1 MATET
6 ERFAQLMR
14 AIKERSGRSYGT
26 LAKRLHSSTSTLH
39 RYCSGAAVPAD
50 YAPVER
56 FARVCGASADELVAL
71 HRQWLLAL
79 VERRRGVTEGQ
90 TPGAGAANSAA
101 APGGDAAPGVP
112 SASAAG
118 AVAGGRAAEA
128 ETDAETG
135 PAPAP
140 ESASGSAPESASRS
154 APAPGP
160 AVEAAASAIGPVVE
174 APAPAP
180 GPAVEAAASA
190 IGPVVE
196 APAPAPGPAVEAPAP
211 ATGPA
216 VKAPAP
222 APVPAP
228 SPEPAE
234 APAPALAPAP
244 GAAPATEAAGPA
256 PETEAAAD
264 APAALIRPGSVPGAW
279 RPRLLLAVAAAVAT
293 AVVAGTAAAVSALGD
308 SGPGDPRHGAVEPS
322 SRERAAAGPALPSG
336 GSSSPADSAPPTG
349 PGPSSPSAT
358 SASTSP
364 AGDKK
369 GASPTAPFTVNV
381 RPDNWDSPCDQW
393 FALDKAP
400 GTVPPPPAGQ
410 ATEGWARALDAVPA
424 GHLRMQLTVQGTEG
438 KPAVLHAL
446 YVHVVSGR
454 KAPGWNAYTMGAG
467 CGGALVPASFA
478 VDLDDASPRA
488 RPVPGKEGERPTAS
502 TDFPYKVSS
511 TDPQVLNIDA
521 ATLGQDVS
529 WYLELAWSSGD
540 RQGTTRI
547 DDHGRPFRTVALN
560 TGHRYWYNGNNNA
573 WLPDTE

>member
-6 ERFAQLMR
+6 ERFAELMR
-14 AIKERSGRSYGT
+14 GFKERSGRSYGT
-26 LAKRLHSSTSTLH
+26 LAKRLHSSNSTLH
-39 RYCSGAAVPAD
+39 RYCSGATVPTD

-56 FARVCGASADELVAL
+56 FARVCGASADELLAL

-79 VERRRGVTEGQ
+79 VERRRGATEGQ
-90 TPGAGAANSAA
+90 ASGSGAANSAA
-101 APGGDAAPGVP
+101 PRGGDASPEVPPASVVVVAGEASEVRPQAETDPEPAP
-112 SASAAG
+112 ASAAG
-118 AVAGGRAAEA
+118 
-128 ETDAETG
+128 
-135 PAPAP
+135 
-140 ESASGSAPESASRS
+140 S

-160 AVEAAASAIGPVVE
+160 AAAGAPAQ

-180 GPAVEAAASA
+180 
-190 IGPVVE
+190 
-196 APAPAPGPAVEAPAP
+196 AP
-211 ATGPA
+211 T
-216 VKAPAP
+216 
-222 APVPAP
+222 
-228 SPEPAE
+228 PAE
-234 APAPALAPAP
+234 APAPATATATAPAP
-244 GAAPATEAAGPA
+244 A
-256 PETEAAAD
+256 PEVPAHT
-264 APAALIRPGSVPGAW
+264 PAALVQPGPARASAPGAR

-293 AVVAGTAAAVSALGD
+293 AAVAGTAAAVSAMGD
-308 SGPGDPRHGAVEPS
+308 TGHGNTRHGAVQPS
-322 SRERAAAGPALPSG
+322 SRERAEAGPALPSG
-336 GSSSPADSAPPTG
+336 GSSSPTPTADSAPPSS

-358 SASTSP
+358 SASGSP
-364 AGDKK
+364 ATAKA

-381 RPDNWDSPCDQW
+381 LPDNWDSPCGQW

-400 GTVPPPPAGQ
+400 GAVPPPPAGQ

-438 KPAVLHAL
+438 KAAVLHAL

-502 TDFPYKVSS
+502 TDFPYKVSA

-540 RQGTTRI
+540 RKGTTRI
-547 DDHGRPFRTVALN
+547 DDHGRPFRTVAQN
-560 TGHRYWYNGNNNA
+560 AGHSYWYNANNNA
-573 WLPDTE
+573 WLPYTE

>member
-6 ERFAQLMR
+6 ERFAELMR
-14 AIKERSGRSYGT
+14 GFKERSGRSYGT
-26 LAKRLHSSTSTLH
+26 LAKRLHSSNSTLH
-39 RYCSGAAVPAD
+39 RYCSGAAVPTD

-56 FARVCGASADELVAL
+56 FARVCGASADELLAL
-71 HRQWLLAL
+71 HQQWLLAL

-90 TPGAGAANSAA
+90 ASGSGAANSAA
-101 APGGDAAPGVP
+101 PLGGDAAPEVP
-112 SASAAG
+112 AASAAVVVAGEASEVLPQAETDPAPAPASAAG
-118 AVAGGRAAEA
+118 SAQAPGPAAAEVSA
-128 ETDAETG
+128 PAPT

-140 ESASGSAPESASRS
+140 A
-154 APAPGP
+154 
-160 AVEAAASAIGPVVE
+160 
-174 APAPAP
+174 
-180 GPAVEAAASA
+180 
-190 IGPVVE
+190 
-196 APAPAPGPAVEAPAP
+196 
-211 ATGPA
+211 
-216 VKAPAP
+216 
-222 APVPAP
+222 
-228 SPEPAE
+228 PAE
-234 APAPALAPAP
+234 APAPA
-244 GAAPATEAAGPA
+244 PATETPA
-256 PETEAAAD
+256 H
-264 APAALIRPGSVPGAW
+264 APAARIQPGPARAFVPGAR

-293 AVVAGTAAAVSALGD
+293 AAVAGTAAAVSAMGD
-308 SGPGDPRHGAVEPS
+308 TGRGDTRHGAAQPS
-322 SRERAAAGPALPSG
+322 SRERTAAGPALPSG
-336 GSSSPADSAPPTG
+336 GSSSPTPPAVSAPPSS
-349 PGPSSPSAT
+349 PGPSSTSAT
-358 SASTSP
+358 SAPTSATSAP
-364 AGDKK
+364 TSQATAKE

-381 RPDNWDSPCDQW
+381 LPDNWDSPCDQW

-438 KPAVLHAL
+438 KAAVLHAL

-502 TDFPYKVSS
+502 TDFPYKVSA

-540 RQGTTRI
+540 RKGTTRI

-560 TGHRYWYNGNNNA
+560 AGHSYWYNANNNA
-573 WLPDTE
+573 WLPYTE

>member
-6 ERFAQLMR
+6 ERFAELMR
-14 AIKERSGRSYGT
+14 GFKERSGRSYGT
-26 LAKRLHSSTSTLH
+26 LAKRLHSSNSTLH
-39 RYCSGAAVPAD
+39 RYCSGAAVPTD

-56 FARVCGASADELVAL
+56 FARVCGASADELLAL
-71 HRQWLLAL
+71 HQQWLLAL
-79 VERRRGVTEGQ
+79 VERRRGVTEG
-90 TPGAGAANSAA
+90 PASGSGAANSAE
-101 APGGDAAPGVP
+101 PRGGDAAPEVP
-112 SASAAG
+112 PASAVVVAGEASEVRPQAETDSARAPASAAG
-118 AVAGGRAAEA
+118 
-128 ETDAETG
+128 
-135 PAPAP
+135 
-140 ESASGSAPESASRS
+140 S

-160 AVEAAASAIGPVVE
+160 AAAE

-180 GPAVEAAASA
+180 TP
-190 IGPVVE
+190 
-196 APAPAPGPAVEAPAP
+196 APAPA
-211 ATGPA
+211 
-216 VKAPAP
+216 
-222 APVPAP
+222 
-228 SPEPAE
+228 PAE
-234 APAPALAPAP
+234 APAPAPAAEAPAH
-244 GAAPATEAAGPA
+244 
-256 PETEAAAD
+256 
-264 APAALIRPGSVPGAW
+264 APAARIQPGPARASVPGAR

-293 AVVAGTAAAVSALGD
+293 AAVAGTAAAVSAMGD
-308 SGPGDPRHGAVEPS
+308 TGHGDTRHGAVQPS
-322 SRERAAAGPALPSG
+322 SRERAAGGPALPSG
-336 GSSSPADSAPPTG
+336 GSSSPTPTADSAPPSG

-364 AGDKK
+364 ATAKA

-381 RPDNWDSPCDQW
+381 LPDNWDSPCDQW

-400 GTVPPPPAGQ
+400 GTVPPPPAGP

-502 TDFPYKVSS
+502 TDFPYKVSA

-560 TGHRYWYNGNNNA
+560 AGHSYWYNANNNA

>member
-1 MATET
+1 MTTET

-14 AIKERSGRSYGT
+14 GIKERSGRSYGT

-39 RYCSGAAVPAD
+39 RYCSGAAVPTD

-101 APGGDAAPGVP
+101 APGGDAAPGVR

-154 APAPGP
+154 
-160 AVEAAASAIGPVVE
+160 
-174 APAPAP
+174 APAP

-264 APAALIRPGSVPGAW
+264 APAALIRPGSARGSVPGAR

-336 GSSSPADSAPPTG
+336 GSSSPVPSADSAPPTG

-424 GHLRMQLTVQGTEG
+424 GHLRMQLTVQGAEG

-560 TGHRYWYNGNNNA
+560 TGHRYWYNENNNA

>member
-6 ERFAQLMR
+6 ERFAELMR
-14 AIKERSGRSYGT
+14 GFKERSGRSYGT
-26 LAKRLHSSTSTLH
+26 LAKRLHSSNSTLH
-39 RYCSGAAVPAD
+39 RYCSGAAVPTD

-56 FARVCGASADELVAL
+56 FARVCGASADELLAL
-71 HRQWLLAL
+71 HQQWLLAL
-79 VERRRGVTEGQ
+79 VERRRGVTEWQASGS
-90 TPGAGAANSAA
+90 GAVNSAA
-101 APGGDAAPGVP
+101 PRGGDAAPEVP
-112 SASAAG
+112 PASAVVVAGEASEVRPQTGTDPTPAPASAAG
-118 AVAGGRAAEA
+118 
-128 ETDAETG
+128 
-135 PAPAP
+135 
-140 ESASGSAPESASRS
+140 S

-160 AVEAAASAIGPVVE
+160 AAAE
-174 APAPAP
+174 APAWAP
-180 GPAVEAAASA
+180 T
-190 IGPVVE
+190 
-196 APAPAPGPAVEAPAP
+196 PAPALA
-211 ATGPA
+211 
-216 VKAPAP
+216 
-222 APVPAP
+222 
-228 SPEPAE
+228 PAE
-234 APAPALAPAP
+234 APAPA
-244 GAAPATEAAGPA
+244 PATEAPA
-256 PETEAAAD
+256 H
-264 APAALIRPGSVPGAW
+264 APAALIQPGPARASVPGAR

-293 AVVAGTAAAVSALGD
+293 AAVAGTAAAVSAMGD
-308 SGPGDPRHGAVEPS
+308 TGHGDTRHGAVQPS

-336 GSSSPADSAPPTG
+336 GSSSPTPTADSAPPSS

-364 AGDKK
+364 ATAKE
-369 GASPTAPFTVNV
+369 GASRTAPFTVNV
-381 RPDNWDSPCDQW
+381 LPDNWDSPCDQW

-400 GTVPPPPAGQ
+400 GTVPPPPAGP

-502 TDFPYKVSS
+502 TDFPYKVSA

-560 TGHRYWYNGNNNA
+560 AGHSYWYNANNNA

>member
-6 ERFAQLMR
+6 ERFAELMR
-14 AIKERSGRSYGT
+14 GFKERSGRSYGT
-26 LAKRLHSSTSTLH
+26 LAKRLHSSNSTLH
-39 RYCSGAAVPAD
+39 RYCSGAAVPTE

-90 TPGAGAANSAA
+90 ASGSGAANSAA
-101 APGGDAAPGVP
+101 PRGGDAAPEVP
-112 SASAAG
+112 PASAVVAAGEASQVRPQAETDPAPAPASAAG
-118 AVAGGRAAEA
+118 
-128 ETDAETG
+128 
-135 PAPAP
+135 
-140 ESASGSAPESASRS
+140 S

-160 AVEAAASAIGPVVE
+160 AAAE
-174 APAPAP
+174 
-180 GPAVEAAASA
+180 
-190 IGPVVE
+190 
-196 APAPAPGPAVEAPAP
+196 
-211 ATGPA
+211 
-216 VKAPAP
+216 AP

-228 SPEPAE
+228 
-234 APAPALAPAP
+234 APAPAPAEASAPAP
-244 GAAPATEAAGPA
+244 A
-256 PETEAAAD
+256 PEEPAH
-264 APAALIRPGSVPGAW
+264 APAALIEPGRARASVPGA
-279 RPRLLLAVAAAVAT
+279 RRRRLLLAVAAAVAT
-293 AVVAGTAAAVSALGD
+293 AAVAGTAAAVSAMGD
-308 SGPGDPRHGAVEPS
+308 RGHGDTRRGAAQPS

-336 GSSSPADSAPPTG
+336 GSSSPAPPADSAPPSS

-364 AGDKK
+364 AAKE
-369 GASPTAPFTVNV
+369 GASPAAPFTVNV
-381 RPDNWDSPCDQW
+381 LPDNWDSPCDQW
-393 FALDKAP
+393 FALNKAP

-438 KPAVLHAL
+438 KAAVLHAL

-454 KAPGWNAYTMGAG
+454 KAPGWNAYTMGSG
-467 CGGALVPASFA
+467 CGGTLVPASFA

-502 TDFPYKVSS
+502 TDFPYKVSA

-540 RQGTTRI
+540 RKGTTRI

-560 TGHRYWYNGNNNA
+560 AGHSYWYNENNNA
-573 WLPDTE
+573 WLRYTE

>member
-6 ERFAQLMR
+6 ERFAELMR
-14 AIKERSGRSYGT
+14 GFKERSGRSYGT
-26 LAKRLHSSTSTLH
+26 LAKRLHSSNSTLH
-39 RYCSGAAVPAD
+39 RYCSGAAVPTD

-79 VERRRGVTEGQ
+79 VERRRGVAEGQ
-90 TPGAGAANSAA
+90 APGSGAADSAA
-101 APGGDAAPGVP
+101 APGGDAAPEVP
-112 SASAAG
+112 PASAVV
-118 AVAGGRAAEA
+118 VAGEASEVRPQA
-128 ETDAETG
+128 ETD

-140 ESASGSAPESASRS
+140 GPAAGS

-160 AVEAAASAIGPVVE
+160 AGAEAAPAPTPTP
-174 APAPAP
+174 APAPA
-180 GPAVEAAASA
+180 
-190 IGPVVE
+190 
-196 APAPAPGPAVEAPAP
+196 
-211 ATGPA
+211 
-216 VKAPAP
+216 
-222 APVPAP
+222 
-228 SPEPAE
+228 PAE
-234 APAPALAPAP
+234 APAPAPA
-244 GAAPATEAAGPA
+244 
-256 PETEAAAD
+256 TEAAAD
-264 APAALIRPGSVPGAW
+264 APAALIQPGSARASVPRVR

-293 AVVAGTAAAVSALGD
+293 AAVAGIAAAVSALGD
-308 SGPGDPRHGAVEPS
+308 TSHGDTRHGAVQPS
-322 SRERAAAGPALPSG
+322 SRERAAGGPALPSG
-336 GSSSPADSAPPTG
+336 GSSSPTPSADSAPPSS
-349 PGPSSPSAT
+349 PGPSSPSAAT
-358 SASTSP
+358 A
-364 AGDKK
+364 KE

-381 RPDNWDSPCDQW
+381 LPDNWDSPCDQW

-502 TDFPYKVSS
+502 TDFPYKVSA

-560 TGHRYWYNGNNNA
+560 AGHSYWYNANKNA

>member
-6 ERFAQLMR
+6 ERFAELMR
-14 AIKERSGRSYGT
+14 GFKERSGRSYGT
-26 LAKRLHSSTSTLH
+26 LAKRLHSSNSTLH
-39 RYCSGAAVPAD
+39 RYCSGAAVPTE

-56 FARVCGASADELVAL
+56 FARVCGASADELIAL

-79 VERRRGVTEGQ
+79 VERRRGVTEG
-90 TPGAGAANSAA
+90 PPASAVVAGEASEVRPQAETDP
-101 APGGDAAPGVP
+101 APGP
-112 SASAAG
+112 ASAAG
-118 AVAGGRAAEA
+118 
-128 ETDAETG
+128 
-135 PAPAP
+135 
-140 ESASGSAPESASRS
+140 S

-160 AVEAAASAIGPVVE
+160 AAAE

-180 GPAVEAAASA
+180 TP
-190 IGPVVE
+190 
-196 APAPAPGPAVEAPAP
+196 APAPA
-211 ATGPA
+211 
-216 VKAPAP
+216 
-222 APVPAP
+222 
-228 SPEPAE
+228 PAE
-234 APAPALAPAP
+234 APAPA
-244 GAAPATEAAGPA
+244 PATEAPH
-256 PETEAAAD
+256 
-264 APAALIRPGSVPGAW
+264 APAALIQPGPARTSVPGAR
-279 RPRLLLAVAAAVAT
+279 RPRLLLALAAALAT
-293 AVVAGTAAAVSALGD
+293 AAVAGTAAAVSAMGD
-308 SGPGDPRHGAVEPS
+308 TGHGDTRRGAAQPS

-336 GSSSPADSAPPTG
+336 GSSSPTPTADSAPPSS
-349 PGPSSPSAT
+349 PGPSSPPATSASTSAT

-364 AGDKK
+364 ATAKE
-369 GASPTAPFTVNV
+369 GASPAAPFTVNV
-381 RPDNWDSPCDQW
+381 LPDNWDSPCDQW

-410 ATEGWARALDAVPA
+410 ATEGWARALHAVPA

-438 KPAVLHAL
+438 KAAVLHAL

-488 RPVPGKEGERPTAS
+488 RSVPGKEGERLTAS
-502 TDFPYKVSS
+502 TDFPYKVSAS
-511 TDPQVLNIDA
+511 DPQVLNIDA

-540 RQGTTRI
+540 RKGTTRI

-560 TGHRYWYNGNNNA
+560 AGHSYWYNENDNA

>member
-6 ERFAQLMR
+6 ERFAELMR
-14 AIKERSGRSYGT
+14 GFKERSGRSYGT
-26 LAKRLHSSTSTLH
+26 LAKRLHSSNSTLH
-39 RYCSGAAVPAD
+39 RYCSGAAVPTD

-79 VERRRGVTEGQ
+79 VDRRRGATEGQ
-90 TPGAGAANSAA
+90 APVVGAGE
-101 APGGDAAPGVP
+101 
-112 SASAAG
+112 ASD
-118 AVAGGRAAEA
+118 VRPQA
-128 ETDAETG
+128 ETD

-140 ESASGSAPESASRS
+140 AAAVGSVPE
-154 APAPGP
+154 PGP
-160 AVEAAASAIGPVVE
+160 TAVEEA

-180 GPAVEAAASA
+180 AS
-190 IGPVVE
+190 
-196 APAPAPGPAVEAPAP
+196 APAPAEPPSAAPAP
-211 ATGPA
+211 AA
-216 VKAPAP
+216 
-222 APVPAP
+222 
-228 SPEPAE
+228 
-234 APAPALAPAP
+234 
-244 GAAPATEAAGPA
+244 
-256 PETEAAAD
+256 EAAAD
-264 APAALIRPGSVPGAW
+264 APAALIQPGSAQAPVPRGR

-293 AVVAGTAAAVSALGD
+293 AAVAGTAAAISALGD
-308 SGPGDPRHGAVEPS
+308 TGHGDTRHGAVQPS
-322 SRERAAAGPALPSG
+322 SRERAAAGPAVPSG
-336 GSSSPADSAPPTG
+336 GSSSPTPSTDSASPSST
-349 PGPSSPSAT
+349 GPSSPSAAT
-358 SASTSP
+358 A
-364 AGDKK
+364 KN

-381 RPDNWDSPCDQW
+381 LPDNWDSPCDQW

-424 GHLRMQLTVQGTEG
+424 GHLRMQLTVQGTEN

-454 KAPGWNAYTMGAG
+454 KAPGWNAYTMGSG

-488 RPVPGKEGERPTAS
+488 RPVPGKEGERTTTS
-502 TDFPYKVSS
+502 TDFPYKVSA

-547 DDHGRPFRTVALN
+547 DDHGRLFRTVALN
-560 TGHRYWYNGNNNA
+560 AGHSYWYNAGKNA
-573 WLPDTE
+573 WLPDAG

>member
-6 ERFAQLMR
+6 ETQRFAELMR
-14 AIKERSGRSYGT
+14 GLKERSGRSYGT
-26 LAKRLHSSTSTLH
+26 LAKRLHSSNSTLH
-39 RYCSGAAVPAD
+39 RYCSGAAVPMD

-56 FARVCGASADELVAL
+56 FARVCGASADELLAL

-79 VERRRGVTEGQ
+79 VERRRGATEGQ
-90 TPGAGAANSAA
+90 ASGPGAANSAA
-101 APGGDAAPGVP
+101 PRGGDAAPEAPPAAVVVAGEALEVRSQAETDP
-112 SASAAG
+112 APAPASAAG
-118 AVAGGRAAEA
+118 
-128 ETDAETG
+128 
-135 PAPAP
+135 
-140 ESASGSAPESASRS
+140 S

-160 AVEAAASAIGPVVE
+160 AAADAPAHAEPPASAPT
-174 APAPAP
+174 PAPAP
-180 GPAVEAAASA
+180 GPA
-190 IGPVVE
+190 E
-196 APAPAPGPAVEAPAP
+196 APA
-211 ATGPA
+211 
-216 VKAPAP
+216 
-222 APVPAP
+222 
-228 SPEPAE
+228 SS
-234 APAPALAPAP
+234 
-244 GAAPATEAAGPA
+244 PATEAPA
-256 PETEAAAD
+256 H
-264 APAALIRPGSVPGAW
+264 APAAPVQPGPARASVPRAR
-279 RPRLLLAVAAAVAT
+279 RPRLLVAVAAAVAT
-293 AVVAGTAAAVSALGD
+293 AAVAGTAAVSAMGD
-308 SGPGDPRHGAVEPS
+308 TGHGDTRHGAAQPS
-322 SRERAAAGPALPSG
+322 SRERAAGPALPSG
-336 GSSSPADSAPPTG
+336 GSSSPTPTADSTSPSS
-349 PGPSSPSAT
+349 PGPSSPSAA
-358 SASTSP
+358 SASTSSTT
-364 AGDKK
+364 AKE

-381 RPDNWDSPCDQW
+381 LPDNWDSPCDQW

-410 ATEGWARALDAVPA
+410 ATEGWARALHAVPA

-438 KPAVLHAL
+438 KAAVLHAL

-502 TDFPYKVSS
+502 TDFPYKVST

-560 TGHRYWYNGNNNA
+560 AGHNYWYNANNNA

>member
-6 ERFAQLMR
+6 ERFAELMR
-14 AIKERSGRSYGT
+14 GFKERSGRSYGT
-26 LAKRLHSSTSTLH
+26 LAKRLHSSNSTLH
-39 RYCSGAAVPAD
+39 RYCSGAAVPTD

-56 FARVCGASADELVAL
+56 FARVCGASADELLAL
-71 HRQWLLAL
+71 HRQWLLAV
-79 VERRRGVTEGQ
+79 VERRRGATEGQ
-90 TPGAGAANSAA
+90 ASGAGAANSAA
-101 APGGDAAPGVP
+101 PQGGDASPEVP
-112 SASAAG
+112 PASAVVVAAG
-118 AVAGGRAAEA
+118 EASEVRPQA
-128 ETDAETG
+128 ETDPE
-135 PAPAP
+135 PAPAS
-140 ESASGSAPESASRS
+140 SAGS

-160 AVEAAASAIGPVVE
+160 AAAETPAPAAATDAPE
-174 APAPAP
+174 PAEPPTPTPTPAPAPAP
-180 GPAVEAAASA
+180 
-190 IGPVVE
+190 
-196 APAPAPGPAVEAPAP
+196 
-211 ATGPA
+211 
-216 VKAPAP
+216 
-222 APVPAP
+222 
-228 SPEPAE
+228 AE
-234 APAPALAPAP
+234 APAAVVQP
-244 GAAPATEAAGPA
+244 GPA
-256 PETEAAAD
+256 RA
-264 APAALIRPGSVPGAW
+264 SVPGAR

-293 AVVAGTAAAVSALGD
+293 AAVAGTAAAVSATGD
-308 SGPGDPRHGAVEPS
+308 TGHGDTRHGAAQPS
-322 SRERAAAGPALPSG
+322 SRERAAGPALPSG
-336 GSSSPADSAPPTG
+336 GSSSPMPTADSAPPSS
-349 PGPSSPSAT
+349 PGPSSPSTT

-364 AGDKK
+364 ATAKE

-381 RPDNWDSPCDQW
+381 LPDNWDSPCDQW

-438 KPAVLHAL
+438 KAAVLHGL

-502 TDFPYKVSS
+502 TDFPYKVSA

-540 RQGTTRI
+540 RKGTTRI

-560 TGHRYWYNGNNNA
+560 AGHSYWYNANNNA
-573 WLPDTE
+573 WLPYTE

>member
-6 ERFAQLMR
+6 ERFAELMR
-14 AIKERSGRSYGT
+14 GFKERSGRSYGT
-26 LAKRLHSSTSTLH
+26 LAKRLHSSNSTLH
-39 RYCSGAAVPAD
+39 RYCSGAAVPTD

-79 VERRRGVTEGQ
+79 VERRRGATEGQ
-90 TPGAGAANSAA
+90 PPGSGAAGSAA
-101 APGGDAAPGVP
+101 PPGGDAAPETP
-112 SASAAG
+112 PASAVVVTG
-118 AVAGGRAAEA
+118 EA
-128 ETDAETG
+128 SEVRPQVETH

-140 ESASGSAPESASRS
+140 AAAAGSTPAPASAGAEA
-154 APAPGP
+154 APAPTP
-160 AVEAAASAIGPVVE
+160 

-180 GPAVEAAASA
+180 A
-190 IGPVVE
+190 
-196 APAPAPGPAVEAPAP
+196 
-211 ATGPA
+211 
-216 VKAPAP
+216 
-222 APVPAP
+222 
-228 SPEPAE
+228 PAE
-234 APAPALAPAP
+234 APAPAPA
-244 GAAPATEAAGPA
+244 
-256 PETEAAAD
+256 TEAAAD
-264 APAALIRPGSVPGAW
+264 APAALTQPGSARASVPGAR

-293 AVVAGTAAAVSALGD
+293 ATVAGTAAAISALGGTGHGD
-308 SGPGDPRHGAVEPS
+308 SRHGAVQPS
-322 SRERAAAGPALPSG
+322 SREPAAAGPAVPSG
-336 GSSSPADSAPPTG
+336 GSSSPTPSADSASPSST
-349 PGPSSPSAT
+349 GPSSPAT
-358 SASTSP
+358 AT
-364 AGDKK
+364 AKE

-381 RPDNWDSPCDQW
+381 LPDNWDSPCDQW

-424 GHLRMQLTVQGTEG
+424 GHLRMQLTVQGTEN

-502 TDFPYKVSS
+502 TDFPYKVSA

-560 TGHRYWYNGNNNA
+560 AGRNYWYNENKNA
-573 WLPDTE
+573 WLPDTQ

>member
-6 ERFAQLMR
+6 ERFAELMR
-14 AIKERSGRSYGT
+14 GFKERSGRSYGT
-26 LAKRLHSSTSTLH
+26 LAKRLHSSNSTLH
-39 RYCSGAAVPAD
+39 RYCSGAAVPTD

-56 FARVCGASADELVAL
+56 FARVCGASADELLAL

-90 TPGAGAANSAA
+90 ASASGAANSAA
-101 APGGDAAPGVP
+101 PRGGDAAPEVSP
-112 SASAAG
+112 ASAVV
-118 AVAGGRAAEA
+118 VAGEASEVRPRA
-128 ETDAETG
+128 ETD

-140 ESASGSAPESASRS
+140 APAAGF

-160 AVEAAASAIGPVVE
+160 AAAE
-174 APAPAP
+174 
-180 GPAVEAAASA
+180 
-190 IGPVVE
+190 
-196 APAPAPGPAVEAPAP
+196 
-211 ATGPA
+211 
-216 VKAPAP
+216 

-228 SPEPAE
+228 TSAPAPAPAE
-234 APAPALAPAP
+234 APAPT
-244 GAAPATEAAGPA
+244 PATEAPA
-256 PETEAAAD
+256 H
-264 APAALIRPGSVPGAW
+264 APAALVQPGPARASVPRAR

-293 AVVAGTAAAVSALGD
+293 AAVAGTAAAVSAMGD
-308 SGPGDPRHGAVEPS
+308 TGHGDTRHGAVQPS
-322 SRERAAAGPALPSG
+322 SRERAEAGPALPSG
-336 GSSSPADSAPPTG
+336 GSSSPTATAGSAPPSS
-349 PGPSSPSAT
+349 PVPSSPSAA
-358 SASTSP
+358 SASSSP
-364 AGDKK
+364 TTAKE

-381 RPDNWDSPCDQW
+381 LPDNWDSPCGQW

-410 ATEGWARALDAVPA
+410 ATEGWARALEAVPA

-438 KPAVLHAL
+438 KAAVLHAL

-488 RPVPGKEGERPTAS
+488 RPVPGKEGERPTAL
-502 TDFPYKVSS
+502 TDFPYKVSA

-529 WYLELAWSSGD
+529 WYLELTWSSGD

-560 TGHRYWYNGNNNA
+560 TGHSYWYNANNNA
-573 WLPDTE
+573 WLPYTE

>member
-6 ERFAQLMR
+6 ERFAELMR
-14 AIKERSGRSYGT
+14 GFKERSGRSYGT
-26 LAKRLHSSTSTLH
+26 LAKRLHSSNSTLH
-39 RYCSGAAVPAD
+39 RYCSGAAVPTD

-56 FARVCGASADELVAL
+56 FARVCGASADELLAL

-90 TPGAGAANSAA
+90 APGSGAANSAA
-101 APGGDAAPGVP
+101 PRGGDAAPEVP
-112 SASAAG
+112 PASAVVVAGEASEVRPQAETDPAPATASAAG
-118 AVAGGRAAEA
+118 
-128 ETDAETG
+128 
-135 PAPAP
+135 
-140 ESASGSAPESASRS
+140 S

-160 AVEAAASAIGPVVE
+160 AAAEAS
-174 APAPAP
+174 APAPT
-180 GPAVEAAASA
+180 
-190 IGPVVE
+190 
-196 APAPAPGPAVEAPAP
+196 PAPA
-211 ATGPA
+211 
-216 VKAPAP
+216 
-222 APVPAP
+222 
-228 SPEPAE
+228 PAE
-234 APAPALAPAP
+234 APA
-244 GAAPATEAAGPA
+244 AAPATEAPA
-256 PETEAAAD
+256 H
-264 APAALIRPGSVPGAW
+264 APAALIQPGPARASVPGTR

-293 AVVAGTAAAVSALGD
+293 AAVAGTAAAVSAMGD
-308 SGPGDPRHGAVEPS
+308 TGHGDTRHGAVQPS

-336 GSSSPADSAPPTG
+336 GSSSPTPTADSAPPSS

-364 AGDKK
+364 ATAKE

-381 RPDNWDSPCDQW
+381 LPDNWDSPCDQW

-502 TDFPYKVSS
+502 TDFPYKVSA

-560 TGHRYWYNGNNNA
+560 AGHSYWYNANNNA
-573 WLPDTE
+573 WLPYTE

>member
-6 ERFAQLMR
+6 ERFAELMR
-14 AIKERSGRSYGT
+14 GFKERSGRSYGT
-26 LAKRLHSSTSTLH
+26 LAKRLHSSNSTLH
-39 RYCSGAAVPAD
+39 RYCSGAAVPTE

-56 FARVCGASADELVAL
+56 FARVCGASADELLAL

-90 TPGAGAANSAA
+90 ASGSEAADSAA
-101 APGGDAAPGVP
+101 LRGGDAAPEVP
-112 SASAAG
+112 PASAVV
-118 AVAGGRAAEA
+118 VAGEASEVRPQA
-128 ETDAETG
+128 ETD

-140 ESASGSAPESASRS
+140 AE
-154 APAPGP
+154 
-160 AVEAAASAIGPVVE
+160 
-174 APAPAP
+174 
-180 GPAVEAAASA
+180 
-190 IGPVVE
+190 
-196 APAPAPGPAVEAPAP
+196 
-211 ATGPA
+211 
-216 VKAPAP
+216 

-228 SPEPAE
+228 ATE
-234 APAPALAPAP
+234 APAH
-244 GAAPATEAAGPA
+244 
-256 PETEAAAD
+256 
-264 APAALIRPGSVPGAW
+264 APAALVQPGPARASVPGAR

-293 AVVAGTAAAVSALGD
+293 AAVAGTAAAVSAMGD
-308 SGPGDPRHGAVEPS
+308 TGHGDTRHGAAQPS

-336 GSSSPADSAPPTG
+336 GPSSPTPTADSAPPSS
-349 PGPSSPSAT
+349 PGPSSPST

-364 AGDKK
+364 ATAKEGS
-369 GASPTAPFTVNV
+369 SPTAPFTVNV
-381 RPDNWDSPCDQW
+381 LPDNWDSPCDQW

-410 ATEGWARALDAVPA
+410 ATEGWARALHAVPA
-424 GHLRMQLTVQGTEG
+424 GHLRMQVTVQGTEG

-467 CGGALVPASFA
+467 CGGTLVPASFA
-478 VDLDDASPRA
+478 VNLDDASPRA

-502 TDFPYKVSS
+502 TDFPYKVSA

-529 WYLELAWSSGD
+529 WYLELVWSSGD

-560 TGHRYWYNGNNNA
+560 AGHSYWYNANNNA
-573 WLPDTE
+573 WLPYTE

>member
-1 MATET
+1 MTTET

-14 AIKERSGRSYGT
+14 GIKERSGRSYGT

-39 RYCSGAAVPAD
+39 RYCSGAAVPTD

-140 ESASGSAPESASRS
+140 ESASGSV
-154 APAPGP
+154 PAPGP
-160 AVEAAASAIGPVVE
+160 AVEAAASAIGPAVE

-180 GPAVEAAASA
+180 GPAV
-190 IGPVVE
+190 
-196 APAPAPGPAVEAPAP
+196 
-211 ATGPA
+211 
-216 VKAPAP
+216 KAPAP
-222 APVPAP
+222 APAAAP

-234 APAPALAPAP
+234 APAPALPPAPAQAP
-244 GAAPATEAAGPA
+244 GAAPATEA
-256 PETEAAAD
+256 EAAAD
-264 APAALIRPGSVPGAW
+264 APAALIRPGSARGSVPGAR

-308 SGPGDPRHGAVEPS
+308 SGHGDPRHGAVEPS
-322 SRERAAAGPALPSG
+322 SRERAAAGGPALPSG
-336 GSSSPADSAPPTG
+336 GSSSPVPSADSAPPAG

-364 AGDKK
+364 AGDRK
-369 GASPTAPFTVNV
+369 GASPAAPFTVNV

-560 TGHRYWYNGNNNA
+560 TGHRYWYNENNNA

>member
-6 ERFAQLMR
+6 ERFADLMR
-14 AIKERSGRSYGT
+14 EFKERSGRSYGT
-26 LAKRLHSSTSTLH
+26 LAKRLHSSNSTLH
-39 RYCSGAAVPAD
+39 RYCSGAAVPTD

-71 HRQWLLAL
+71 HQQWLLAL
-79 VERRRGVTEGQ
+79 VERRRAVTEGQ
-90 TPGAGAANSAA
+90 APGSGAANTV
-101 APGGDAAPGVP
+101 APRGGDAAPEVP
-112 SASAAG
+112 PASAVVVDGEASE
-118 AVAGGRAAEA
+118 VRPQA
-128 ETDAETG
+128 ETEPASP
-135 PAPAP
+135 PAPA
-140 ESASGSAPESASRS
+140 A
-154 APAPGP
+154 
-160 AVEAAASAIGPVVE
+160 E

-180 GPAVEAAASA
+180 TPAPASAAA
-190 IGPVVE
+190 E
-196 APAPAPGPAVEAPAP
+196 APAPAPATATATATATEAPAHALAALVQP
-211 ATGPA
+211 GPA
-216 VKAPAP
+216 RA
-222 APVPAP
+222 
-228 SPEPAE
+228 
-234 APAPALAPAP
+234 
-244 GAAPATEAAGPA
+244 
-256 PETEAAAD
+256 
-264 APAALIRPGSVPGAW
+264 SVPRAR

-293 AVVAGTAAAVSALGD
+293 AAVAGTAAAVSAMGD
-308 SGPGDPRHGAVEPS
+308 AGHGDTRRGAAQPS

-336 GSSSPADSAPPTG
+336 GSSSPTPTADSAPPSS

-358 SASTSP
+358 SASPSTTSTSQ
-364 AGDKK
+364 ATAKE

-381 RPDNWDSPCDQW
+381 LPDNWDSPCDQW
-393 FALDKAP
+393 FALDKEP

-410 ATEGWARALDAVPA
+410 ATEGWARALHAVPA

-438 KPAVLHAL
+438 KAAVLHAL

-478 VDLDDASPRA
+478 VNLDDASPRA

-502 TDFPYKVSS
+502 TDFPYKVSA

-540 RQGTTRI
+540 RQGTTRV
-547 DDHGRPFRTVALN
+547 DDHGRPFRTVALKP
-560 TGHRYWYNGNNNA
+560 GHSYWYNENNNA

>member
-6 ERFAQLMR
+6 ERFAELMR
-14 AIKERSGRSYGT
+14 GFKERSGRSYGT
-26 LAKRLHSSTSTLH
+26 LAKRLHSSNSTLH
-39 RYCSGAAVPAD
+39 RYCSGAAVPTD

-56 FARVCGASADELVAL
+56 FARVCGASADELLAL

-90 TPGAGAANSAA
+90 ASGPGAANAA
-101 APGGDAAPGVP
+101 APRGGHASPEGP
-112 SASAAG
+112 PASAVV
-118 AVAGGRAAEA
+118 VAGEA
-128 ETDAETG
+128 SEARPQAETG

-140 ESASGSAPESASRS
+140 ASAAGS

-160 AVEAAASAIGPVVE
+160 AAAE

-180 GPAVEAAASA
+180 TTAPAPTPAV
-190 IGPVVE
+190 
-196 APAPAPGPAVEAPAP
+196 APAPAPATEAPAH
-211 ATGPA
+211 
-216 VKAPAP
+216 
-222 APVPAP
+222 
-228 SPEPAE
+228 
-234 APAPALAPAP
+234 
-244 GAAPATEAAGPA
+244 
-256 PETEAAAD
+256 
-264 APAALIRPGSVPGAW
+264 APAALIQPGPAPASVRGAR

-293 AVVAGTAAAVSALGD
+293 AAVAGTAAAVSAMGD
-308 SGPGDPRHGAVEPS
+308 TGRGDTRHGTVQPS

-336 GSSSPADSAPPTG
+336 VSSSPTPTADSARTSS
-349 PGPSSPSAT
+349 PGPSSPSAASPSAA

-364 AGDKK
+364 ATAKA
-369 GASPTAPFTVNV
+369 GASPAAPFTVNV
-381 RPDNWDSPCDQW
+381 LPDNWDSPCDQW

-454 KAPGWNAYTMGAG
+454 KAPGWNAYTMGSG

-502 TDFPYKVSS
+502 TDFPYKVSA

-560 TGHRYWYNGNNNA
+560 AGHSYWYNANNNA